1 MVGVV
6 ATFSTTETVIVSF
19 LRADLGVL
27 SVLNDS
33 SIRVYSPVAT
43 PVVSMSKSVE
53 SECSSNETKER
64 DVDWRRLIASCVP
77 IGNSEKMC
85 GILRV

>member
-77 IGNSEKMC
+77 I
-85 GILRV
+85 